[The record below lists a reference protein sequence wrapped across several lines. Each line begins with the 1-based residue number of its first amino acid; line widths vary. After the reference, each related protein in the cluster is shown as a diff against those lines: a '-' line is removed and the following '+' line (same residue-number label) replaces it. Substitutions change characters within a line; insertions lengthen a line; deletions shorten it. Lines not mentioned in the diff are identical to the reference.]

1 MIAAGFIQS
10 SQVINLKF
18 RFGDHRKNQTLSF
31 SSIIPDIIDEL
42 DLNESFFVERIAE
55 KWPEY
60 VGSILSSH
68 SLPDRIFNNILFIRV
83 DHSTFSNELSLHQG
97 IILKKIKDDFGSG
110 YINAIRF
117 EVKKSRWSKNK

>member
-1 MIAAGFIQS
+1 MTTAGFIQDD
-10 SQVINLKF
+10 QVINLKF
-18 RFGDHRKNQTLSF
+18 RFGDNRKNQTLSF

-42 DLNESFFVERIAE
+42 ELNESFFIERIAE

-83 DHSTFSNELSLHQG
+83 DHSAYANELSLHQG

-117 EVKKSRWSKNK
+117 EVKKSRWNNKK